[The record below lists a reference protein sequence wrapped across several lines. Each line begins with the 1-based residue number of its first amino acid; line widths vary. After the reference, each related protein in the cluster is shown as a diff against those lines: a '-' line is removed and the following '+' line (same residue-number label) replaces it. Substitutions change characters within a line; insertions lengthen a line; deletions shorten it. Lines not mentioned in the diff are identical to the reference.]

1 MSTTTFKVK
10 STQPT
15 VPSKSNSTTTQNASS
30 LMSFL
35 DDSKNVDFQYSSI
48 SSQSSQR
55 DTKPKAGFSVNK
67 TSIGCVQDYM

>member
-1 MSTTTFKVK
+1 MSTASFKVK
-10 STQPT
+10 TPIP
-15 VPSKSNSTTTQNASS
+15 VKNNNTTTQNSSS

-55 DTKPKAGFSVNK
+55 DVKPKAGFSVSK
-67 TSIGCVQDYM
+67 TNGAQVDYM

>member
-1 MSTTTFKVK
+1 MSTSTPVFKLRTPMLVKPNNTT
-10 STQPT
+10 S
-15 VPSKSNSTTTQNASS
+15 QNQSS

-55 DTKPKAGFSVNK
+55 DVKPKAGFSVSK
-67 TSIGCVQDYM
+67 TNGALVDYM

>member
-1 MSTTTFKVK
+1 MSTASFKVK
-10 STQPT
+10 TPIP
-15 VPSKSNSTTTQNASS
+15 VPVKNNNTTTQNSSS

-55 DTKPKAGFSVNK
+55 DVKPKAGFSVSK
-67 TSIGCVQDYM
+67 TNGALVDYM

>member
-1 MSTTTFKVK
+1 MSTSTAAFKVK
-10 STQPT
+10 TPIL
-15 VPSKSNSTTTQNASS
+15 VKPNNTTTQNPSS

-55 DTKPKAGFSVNK
+55 DAKPKAGFSVSK
-67 TSIGCVQDYM
+67 TNGSLVDYM

>member
-1 MSTTTFKVK
+1 MSSTGFKVK
-10 STQPT
+10 TPIP
-15 VPSKSNSTTTQNASS
+15 VKPNNTTTQNPSS

-55 DTKPKAGFSVNK
+55 DVKPKAGFSVSK
-67 TSIGCVQDYM
+67 TNGALVDYM

>member
-1 MSTTTFKVK
+1 MSSTVFKVK
-10 STQPT
+10 TPIL
-15 VPSKSNSTTTQNASS
+15 VKPNNTTTQNPSS

-55 DTKPKAGFSVNK
+55 DVKPKAGFSVSK
-67 TSIGCVQDYM
+67 TNGALVDYM